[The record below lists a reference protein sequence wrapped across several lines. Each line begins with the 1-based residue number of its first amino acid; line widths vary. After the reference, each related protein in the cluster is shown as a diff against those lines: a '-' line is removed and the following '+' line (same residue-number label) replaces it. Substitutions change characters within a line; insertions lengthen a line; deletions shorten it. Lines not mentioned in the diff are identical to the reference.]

1 MSSPGAVSP
10 CARGTLASKQGST
23 LCLRLLTSKGYGRPV
38 DLVSTPEIAAML
50 GVSRQ
55 RVDQLTRGEGFPEP
69 AAELAIGRVW
79 ERADVEAW
87 ARETG
92 RLS

>member
-1 MSSPGAVSP
+1 
-10 CARGTLASKQGST
+10 
-23 LCLRLLTSKGYGRPV
+23 V
-38 DLVSTPEIAAML
+38 DLVSTVEIATML

-55 RVDQLTRGEGFPEP
+55 RVDQLTRNEGFPEP

-92 RLS
+92 RLP